1 MIVNNTRTATR
12 SARYDSTPVDVR
24 DLGLIEYQPA
34 WDLQRELAAERA
46 DGRGTDTLLLLEH
59 PSVYTAGRRT
69 EEADRPTDGSPVID
83 VDRGGKI
90 TWHGPGQLVGYPIIR
105 LAEPID
111 VVDYVRRLEQALI
124 QAVTDLGV
132 ECGRVPG
139 RSGVWLAASGLLP
152 ERKIAS
158 IGIRVQ
164 RGVTLHGISLNCDPD
179 LGAFGAI
186 IPCGIRDVGSTSL
199 SQELGRTVSVAEV
212 RPRLA
217 TAIPAALNGELP
229 VTEHDIPQA
238 PTPAVAEPAAATA
251 ASDSKGPTS

>member
-1 MIVNNTRTATR
+1 MVNNTRTATR

-24 DLGLIEYQPA
+24 DLGLIDYHQA
-34 WDLQRELAAERA
+34 WDLQRELAARRA
-46 DGRGTDTLLLLEH
+46 EGAGADTLLLLEH

-69 EEADRPTDGSPVID
+69 EAADRPTDGSPVID

-111 VVDYVRRLEQALI
+111 VVDYVRRLEQAI
-124 QAVTDLGV
+124 IHTVTDLGV

-199 SQELGRTVSVAEV
+199 SRELGRAVTVAEV
-212 RPRLA
+212 RPSIVKHIL
-217 TAIPAALNGELP
+217 AALDGELP
-229 VTEHDIPQA
+229 VTEHDIPHA
-238 PTPAVAEPAAATA
+238 GTPGVADPAAATA
-251 ASDSKGPTS
+251 AREPKGPLV

>member
-24 DLGLIEYQPA
+24 DLGLIQYQQA

-83 VDRGGKI
+83 VDRRGKI

-124 QAVTDLGV
+124 QVITDLGV

-139 RSGVWLAASGLLP
+139 RSGVWLAAAGLIP

-186 IPCGIRDVGSTSL
+186 IACGIRDVGSTSL
-199 SQELGRTVSVAEV
+199 SQELRRTVTVAEV
-212 RPRLA
+212 RQRLA
-217 TAIPAALNGELP
+217 AAITAALNGELP

-238 PTPAVAEPAAATA
+238 AIPAVAEPAAATA
-251 ASDSKGPTS
+251 ARDSKGPTT

>member
-12 SARYDSTPVDVR
+12 SARYDTTPVDVR
-24 DLGLIEYQPA
+24 ELGLIDYQQA
-34 WDLQRELAAERA
+34 WDLQRELAATRA
-46 DGRGTDTLLLLEH
+46 GGAGHDTLLLLEH
-59 PSVYTAGRRT
+59 PPVYTAGRRT
-69 EEADRPTDGSPVID
+69 EQADRPTDGSPVID

-105 LAEPID
+105 LAEPLD

-132 ECGRVPG
+132 PCGRVPG

-164 RGVTLHGISLNCDPD
+164 RGVTLHGISLNCNPD

-199 SQELGRTVSVAEV
+199 SQELGREVTVAQA
-212 RPRLA
+212 RPRIAELV
-217 TAIPAALNGELP
+217 PAALNGELP

-238 PTPAVAEPAAATA
+238 GTPAVADHAAATPA
-251 ASDSKGPTS
+251 RDPKGPHS